1 MLLHGGGLKWEQG
14 AEPPHF
20 NHCYWGQSDYW
31 NFWLSLPP
39 STELIFFLCLLTRII
54 LLFNGFW
61 FLKKNFSVGFWARIL
76 QRISII
82 VKLGMKH
89 KTLQWRDD
97 KEKGRQNKI
106 SGQHKKMSLIELLK
120 YTQDRA
126 LCVFMVV
133 DRDVTRMTRHK
144 DEELHTNIKSL
155 LCLVLLFA
163 TLR

>member
-1 MLLHGGGLKWEQG
+1 
-14 AEPPHF
+14 
-20 NHCYWGQSDYW
+20 
-31 NFWLSLPP
+31 
-39 STELIFFLCLLTRII
+39 
-54 LLFNGFW
+54 
-61 FLKKNFSVGFWARIL
+61 
-76 QRISII
+76 
-82 VKLGMKH
+82 
-89 KTLQWRDD
+89 
-97 KEKGRQNKI
+97 
-106 SGQHKKMSLIELLK
+106 MSLIELLK